1 MQLATMLVCQKPK
14 MAHMLFYQNISFIK
28 LTGFIEIQV
37 ENLREIGN
45 GTKGYLVGCVVRVL
59 SHKD

>member
-1 MQLATMLVCQKPK
+1 MYLI
-14 MAHMLFYQNISFIK
+14 YISFIK